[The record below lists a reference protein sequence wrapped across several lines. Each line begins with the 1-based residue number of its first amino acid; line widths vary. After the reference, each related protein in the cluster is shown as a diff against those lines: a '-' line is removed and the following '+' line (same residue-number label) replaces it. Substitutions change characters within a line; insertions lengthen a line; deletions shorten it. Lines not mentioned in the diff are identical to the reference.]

1 MSAEDAC
8 LNLVNEFRSRPTL
21 RSGSLITTVFGDAIA
36 PRGGTVWL
44 GSLIRVMADFGIS
57 ERLVRTSV
65 FRLVKDGWLQSDQ
78 VGRRSYYSLTDQG
91 RERFEQATHRIYGT
105 PASDWDGEWCLLL
118 LSTLD
123 TETKEQVRRECG
135 WLGFGPL
142 SANVLAHPLPDLA
155 DLDVTL
161 RRLGV
166 AERLIVMRGTT
177 IRNEAAMREL
187 TRSCWSLDDID
198 ARYRA
203 FVQGFR
209 PLMRALSAKS
219 KRSQLSQLTEKSAFL
234 VRTLLIQEYRKVL
247 LRDPWLPAELLP
259 ANWHGAAAY
268 QLCRNLYRRVYAGAD
283 AYLDDTIESA
293 DGPLPPPGPSF
304 LQRFGG
310 LVPSTD
316 TEFAVHE

>member
-8 LNLVNEFRSRPTL
+8 LTLVNEFRSRPTL

-44 GSLIRVMADFGIS
+44 GSLIGVMADFGVS

-78 VGRRSYYSLTDQG
+78 IGRRSYYSLTDQG
-91 RERFEQATHRIYGT
+91 RERFEQATHRIYGM

-123 TETKEQVRRECG
+123 TETREQVRKECG

-155 DLDVTL
+155 ELDVTI
-161 RRLGV
+161 RRLDV
-166 AERLIVMRGTT
+166 ADSLIVMRGRT
-177 IRNEAAMREL
+177 IRSETAMREL

-203 FVQGFR
+203 FVQSFR
-209 PLMRALSAKS
+209 PLIKALSGKS
-219 KRSQLSQLTEKSAFL
+219 KRSQLSKKQAFIA
-234 VRTLLIQEYRKVL
+234 RTLLIQEYRKIL

-283 AYLDDTIESA
+283 AYLDDRIETA

-310 LVPSTD
+310 LVASTD
-316 TEFAVHE
+316 TEYAVHE